1 MLAEE
6 LNYNQITTKIINRI
20 DVWRTWFYLQLSK
33 TTAKYPRSYSDGD
46 TVSCCFHTALPNET
60 SVITIHTL
68 TSDDDGGGLTSND
81 SIEFK
86 LQYTLSDDVN
96 NPKTRPLFTVDLK
109 DYPHY
114 KLWSGSYG
122 EVAHV
127 FPLNKSFK
135 LSNIPDYKKIRV
147 FNISMRQTKGTEKGN
162 ECNLMINYTQYK

>member
-6 LNYNQITTKIINRI
+6 LNFDQIRTKIIDRV
-20 DVWRTWFYLQLSK
+20 DVWRDWFYLQLSK
-33 TTAKYPRSYSDGD
+33 TTAKYPRSYSNGD
-46 TVSCCFHTALPNET
+46 TASCCFHTALPNET
-60 SVITIHTL
+60 SEITIHTL
-68 TSDDDGGGLTSND
+68 TSDNDGSGLTSND

-135 LSNIPDYKKIRV
+135 LSNIPNYKKIRV

-162 ECNLMINYTQYK
+162 ECNLMVNYTQYK